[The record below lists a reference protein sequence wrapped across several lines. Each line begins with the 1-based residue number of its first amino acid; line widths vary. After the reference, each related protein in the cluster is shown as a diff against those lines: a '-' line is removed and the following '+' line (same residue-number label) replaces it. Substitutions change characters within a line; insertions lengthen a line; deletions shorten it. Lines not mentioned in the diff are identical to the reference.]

1 MKITLDL
8 SHEQQNTLL
17 EALRGKKSL
26 ATSQWAHLQ
35 EKGRPAHYWKKLHQ
49 DCDDLEKMVADAY
62 RAAVIEEEKK
72 AASTCSS
79 TSSSQVVTSPS
90 PHQEEKVASTC
101 SQVGTNASP
110 HQSDIVQDLTGACRP
125 GTTSIY
131 KVVTPSGGRSE
142 PLYRLPRLSKYL
154 VFDAET
160 GENVTS
166 DFTVLAKDAVPLPKH
181 PILDACCGGRQW
193 HFDKANEQVEFMD
206 IREIAKKPLCD
217 GRIFEVKPTTVGD
230 FTKMPFRDESFL
242 LVLFDPP
249 HRSDLGEGCWLEQ
262 RFGNLSKD
270 KNKALGMLRAGFN
283 ECWRVLAPGG
293 VLFFKWSDSEIKLG
307 ELKKRVFPVLPVAGS
322 KAHSMSGRDNT
333 FSLVFFKS

>member
-8 SHEQQNTLL
+8 SHDQQNTLL

-49 DCDDLEKMVADAY
+49 DCNDLEKMVTEAY
-62 RAAVIEEEKK
+62 RAAVIEEEEEKK
-72 AASTCSS
+72 AASTRSS
-79 TSSSQVVTSPS
+79 ASSSQVVTSPS
-90 PHQEEKVASTC
+90 PHSDEKTASTC
-101 SQVGTNASP
+101 SPDSA
-110 HQSDIVQDLTGACRP
+110 QDVALDLSSLCR
-125 GTTSIY
+125 TDATIY
-131 KVVTPSGGRSE
+131 KDVVA
-142 PLYRLPRLSKYL
+142 RLPRLSKYL

-160 GENVTS
+160 GENVT
-166 DFTVLAKDAVPLPKH
+166 DNFTVLAKDAVPLPKH

-230 FTKMPFRDESFL
+230 FTKMPFEDDSFL

-249 HRSDLGEGCWLEQ
+249 HRSDLGEGSWLEQ

-270 KNKALGMLRAGFN
+270 KNKALGMLHAGFN

-333 FSLVFFKS
+333 FSLVFFKPS